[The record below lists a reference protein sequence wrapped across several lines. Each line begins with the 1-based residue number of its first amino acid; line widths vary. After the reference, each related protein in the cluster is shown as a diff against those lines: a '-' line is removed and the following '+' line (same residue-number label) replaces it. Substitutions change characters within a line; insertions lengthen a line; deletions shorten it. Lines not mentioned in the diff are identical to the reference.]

1 MNFNRFLYS
10 LITLITALFFLLF
23 GLFAMILPWSE
34 TLHMLAQQL
43 IEEEVWPMTFFG
55 AAFLL
60 IGIALVG
67 QILVSCRKQYYR
79 VKTDT
84 HTLEISEKII
94 QDYLSDYFN
103 ALFPQQEIPCRIA
116 IKKNKI
122 AVAADLPFYPLE
134 DRKDLL
140 KRVKLELGS
149 IFKDYLGYSATL
161 DLTLSFQRHESHR

>member
-10 LITLITALFFLLF
+10 LITFITALFFLLLGF
-23 GLFAMILPWSE
+23 FALILPWSE
-34 TLHMLAQQL
+34 TLRMLAQQL

-60 IGIALVG
+60 IGIALAG

-79 VKTDT
+79 VKTGT
-84 HTLEISEKII
+84 QTLDVSEKVI
-94 QDYLSDYFN
+94 QDYLNDYFN

-134 DRKDLL
+134 ERKDLL
-140 KRVKLELGS
+140 NRVKLELGS
-149 IFKDYLGYSATL
+149 IFKDYLGYSSTL
-161 DLTLSFQRHESHR
+161 DLTLSFQRHESKK